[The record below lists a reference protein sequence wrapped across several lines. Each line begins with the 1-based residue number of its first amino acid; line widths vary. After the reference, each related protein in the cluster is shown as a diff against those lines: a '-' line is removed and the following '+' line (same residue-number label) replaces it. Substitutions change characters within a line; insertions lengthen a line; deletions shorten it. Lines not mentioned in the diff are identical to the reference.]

1 MWDVETPMNQ
11 RKKQDFP
18 IYCRSQPSLV
28 YYLLIFCQFFHFPTV
43 ARIKELSLRR
53 EPVERFGSVRS
64 LGSIVLIPHGHPDGA
79 DLPGLSCYLFDN
91 LSLFK

>member
-11 RKKQDFP
+11 KRKQDFP
-18 IYCRSQPSLV
+18 IHCRSRPSLV

-53 EPVERFGSVRS
+53 EPVERFVTVRS
-64 LGSIVLIPHGHPDGA
+64 LGSIVLILTA
-79 DLPGLSCYLFDN
+79 IRMGLIYPVCRAICLTI
-91 LSLFK
+91 